1 MKRMEMRIKVAI
13 TFLLLI
19 FLAVIGCS
27 GSGNGD
33 QTATESKTSSTAK
46 EEPGIDSTGA
56 IIIENLTRD
65 ELEDVYDQIVLAK
78 APPFNVYDLRQNK
91 ITLDDFKD
99 YVVLVNFWS
108 MESPVSKRLFPVL
121 SEIQNEF
128 RDSSFLVLGVCTDR
142 KELDQIEE
150 AADFNKLS
158 YPVVFPGSTQM
169 YTDYD
174 VPAPGKSVIIDR
186 NGNIVGEFF
195 DNPGLEKL
203 KKVISLFL

>member
-1 MKRMEMRIKVAI
+1 MKIKAAI

-19 FLAVIGCS
+19 SLAVIGCG

-33 QTATESKTSSTAK
+33 QAAAESKASATA
-46 EEPGIDSTGA
+46 EENLATDSTGA
-56 IIIENLTRD
+56 IIIENLTKE
-65 ELEDVYDQIVLAK
+65 ELQDVYDQIIIAK

-91 ITLDDFKD
+91 ITLDDFEG

-108 MESPVSKRLFPVL
+108 MESPVSKRLFPIL
-121 SEIQNEF
+121 SDIQNEF
-128 RDSSFLVLGVCTDR
+128 RDSNFVVLGICTDR

-158 YPVVFPGSTQM
+158 YPVVFPGSVQI
-169 YTDYD
+169 YSDYN

-195 DNPGLEKL
+195 DNPGEEKL
-203 KKVISLFL
+203 RRVIQLFL